1 MQWDAMLEIQ
11 LMETRMVT
19 HAMGIHRDGWGCNCM
34 VMLVVMRLLVV
45 MVLVVMLLMAQDVG
59 DRLQPADRRPH
70 RHHRDHRRDSEAAHQ
85 IHPPGRVTTTS
96 DLSRRD
102 GQFWCDLNQD

>member
-45 MVLVVMLLMAQDVG
+45 MVLVVMLLMAHLGVMRG
-59 DRLQPADRRPH
+59 MWTKPT
-70 RHHRDHRRDSEAAHQ
+70 EAA
-85 IHPPGRVTTTS
+85 TTTTTYNGDS
-96 DLSRRD
+96 SNNSSSSSYHHP
-102 GQFWCDLNQD
+102 Q